1 MKLGSNSK
9 IFFILLLFFSLQSI
23 SFSEERIRTVPLINL
38 EKIKPSFEDVEE
50 KNETLS
56 KTNNLKKKMI

>member
-50 KNETLS
+50 KNET
-56 KTNNLKKKMI
+56 

>member
-9 IFFILLLFFSLQSI
+9 IFFILFLFFSLQSI

-38 EKIKPSFEDVEE
+38 EKIKPSFEEVEE

-56 KTNNLKKKMI
+56 KKNNLKKKMI